1 MTRSAILYLPLSG
14 RALVAQR
21 IEHLTTDQK
30 VGGSNPS
37 ERAHPE
43 SPGPAGSPGLSFAG
57 PGPAAALLRPNASI
71 AFTTARGGVSDLT
84 VGPSSLDREG
94 QDHATP
100 KNDKEGHGENEVD
113 TRRTDIKNHSATPH
127 HIDVACL
134 GHPPWRPSRSS
145 RPKSPQKRALSGNTL
160 RRPRQFRLTRTGPVA
175 RVGLRGPELIRAG
188 RQPTT
193 TPLCRLRSSTSGS
206 SNHRPRSPR

>member
-1 MTRSAILYLPLSG
+1 MSRSAILYLPLSG

-21 IEHLTTDQK
+21 IEHLTTEQK

-43 SPGPAGSPGLSFAG
+43 KPRSRRLTWAFPLAG
-57 PGPAAALLRPNASI
+57 PGPAGTQLRPNAPI
-71 AFTTARGGVSDLT
+71 TLATARGRVSHLT
-84 VGPSSLDREG
+84 VGPSSLDGEG
-94 QDHATP
+94 QHHATP
-100 KNDKEGHGENEVD
+100 KNDKERHGENEVD

-145 RPKSPQKRALSGNTL
+145 RPKSPQTRALFG
-160 RRPRQFRLTRTGPVA
+160 
-175 RVGLRGPELIRAG
+175 
-188 RQPTT
+188 
-193 TPLCRLRSSTSGS
+193 
-206 SNHRPRSPR
+206 